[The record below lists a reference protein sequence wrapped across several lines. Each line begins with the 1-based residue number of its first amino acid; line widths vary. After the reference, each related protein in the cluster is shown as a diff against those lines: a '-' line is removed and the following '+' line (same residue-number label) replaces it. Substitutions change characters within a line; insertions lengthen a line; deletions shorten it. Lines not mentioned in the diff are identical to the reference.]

1 MFLKELEKILDYRF
15 KNKNL
20 LQEAFT
26 HKSYLN
32 ESKRQEGRDNERLEF
47 LGDAVLDLV
56 ISEQL
61 MIQNPLFPEGDLSKM
76 KSKMVSERAL
86 ERVSRRMNL
95 GKFLFLGKGEELTG
109 GREKASLLADSLEAI
124 IAAIYI
130 DGGFASAKRFT
141 MLAFSPEFESLDQSK
156 ELQDFK
162 TELQEY
168 CQREFD
174 TLPKYNVLKEIGP
187 DHKKIFEVEISI
199 KGKLLGSG
207 KGRSKKEAEQQSARK
222 ALEKLTKTLQ

>member
-32 ESKRQEGRDNERLEF
+32 ESKRQEGKDNERLEF